1 MGTPVEKFIRD
12 AHKQYN
18 VKYALTN
25 EHLRRLRTKLKLA
38 EIGPEVDNADVPVAL
53 DIILADYNM
62 GSSSLRTASDSDFL
76 EGEGT
81 DPGAFGSEF
90 EKVLAQ
96 IVTRLTAG
104 KGDPHKIDGLVLKIN
119 DQVFPEGRPNPQRLK
134 GFLQTLQKK
143 GATPREM
150 KSLFEAYKSG
160 PGLLHETEM
169 GTTASARV
177 ASSGLRTANPSIRSA
192 GGCPRCSHGMQYVRL
207 AESEEARYCQ
217 NCHVCV
223 RV

>member
-62 GSSSLRTASDSDFL
+62 GSSSLRTAS
-76 EGEGT
+76 
-81 DPGAFGSEF
+81 
-90 EKVLAQ
+90 
-96 IVTRLTAG
+96 
-104 KGDPHKIDGLVLKIN
+104 
-119 DQVFPEGRPNPQRLK
+119 
-134 GFLQTLQKK
+134 
-143 GATPREM
+143 AT
-150 KSLFEAYKSG
+150 K
-160 PGLLHETEM
+160 
-169 GTTASARV
+169 
-177 ASSGLRTANPSIRSA
+177 TANPSIRSA